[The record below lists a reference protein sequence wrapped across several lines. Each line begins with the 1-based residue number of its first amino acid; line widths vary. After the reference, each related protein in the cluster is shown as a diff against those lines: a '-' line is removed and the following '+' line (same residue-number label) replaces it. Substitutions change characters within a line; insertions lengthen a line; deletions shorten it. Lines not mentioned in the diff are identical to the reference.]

1 MNLKRLLFCLLVM
14 LTANMLAQGIIDE
27 RNLEEALIEVVYKRI
42 KVTDTLLVDT
52 DFKMDYLTLRAGKNM
67 SAFYSARRKT
77 DDSLSNRSAEYTI
90 AMIRDKKNFKEISEL
105 EKEIVYKNFPSG
117 KVTVHNR
124 YDMENWKYEELWE
137 KPVWEITDSTTII
150 GGYEC
155 LLAISDYRGRRWFAW
170 FAPEIPISEG
180 PWKLCGLPGLIL
192 EANDEK
198 MHYRYT
204 VEALIPNP
212 GRPVEYFNYRDRV
225 MTDRITSLKNRRK
238 ALQKSIAYQIQS
250 SGAYGI
256 KPRNMEAPKKL
267 LHRNYDFEE
276 TDYPHK

>member
-1 MNLKRLLFCLLVM
+1 MNIKKLLFCSLIM
-14 LTANMLAQGIIDE
+14 LSTNMFAQSIIDE
-27 RNLEEALIEVVYKRI
+27 RSLEDALVEVVYKRI

-52 DFKMDYLTLRAGKNM
+52 DFETDYLTLRAGKTM
-67 SAFYSARRKT
+67 SAFYSARRKIN
-77 DDSLSNRSAEYTI
+77 DSLCNRSFEYSV
-90 AMIRDKKNFKEISEL
+90 AQVRDTKTFKEVARL
-105 EKEIVYKNFPSG
+105 EREIVYKNFPSG
-117 KVTVHNR
+117 KVSVYNR

-137 KPVWEITDSTTII
+137 KPVWEITDSTAII

-170 FAPEIPISEG
+170 FAPEIPVSEG

-192 EANDEK
+192 EACDDK
-198 MHYRYT
+198 SHYRYT
-204 VEALIPNP
+204 VETLIPNP

-225 MTDRITSLKNRRK
+225 VTDRIKSLISRRK
-238 ALQKSIAYQIQS
+238 ALQKSIAYQMQT

>member
-1 MNLKRLLFCLLVM
+1 MKLKEVLFCLFVM
-14 LTANMLAQGIIDE
+14 STANIFAKGIIDE
-27 RNLEEALIEVVYKRI
+27 RSLEDALIEVVYKRI
-42 KVTDTLLVDT
+42 KVTDTLLVDS
-52 DFKMDYLTLRAGKNM
+52 DFKTDYLTLRSGKNI
-67 SAFYSARRKT
+67 SAFYSARKKT
-77 DDSLSNRSAEYTI
+77 DDSLSNRSAEYAI
-90 AMIRDKKNFKEISEL
+90 ASIRDKKTFKETSEL
-105 EKEIVYKNFPSG
+105 EREIVYKNFPSG
-117 KVTVHNR
+117 KVSVYNR

-137 KPVWEITDSTTII
+137 KPVWEITDSTAII

-170 FAPEIPISEG
+170 FAPDIPISEG

-192 EANDEK
+192 EACDDKN
-198 MHYRYT
+198 HYQYT
-204 VEALIPNP
+204 IVTLIPNP
-212 GRPVEYFNYRDRV
+212 GRSVEYFNYRDRV
-225 MTDRITSLKNRRK
+225 MTDRMTSLKNRRK

-256 KPRNMEAPKKL
+256 TPKNMESPKKL